1 MPSVQRRVTPNGK
14 VRYRAM
20 VRIKG
25 YKPKTATFLKRADA
39 VTWAQETETKV
50 KLSKYFPDRLI
61 ESEKNTLGD
70 LLDRYKS
77 EVIPRKRDK
86 KKTGLIEWW
95 KVQIGNY
102 KLKDLTPS
110 LITQHRDSLLRQTS
124 NRIGK
129 KKSPVT
135 VNRYLDLLSHTCTI
149 AIKEWQWMAVNPV
162 TQISKPK
169 ESKGRTRFQNDEGRE
184 RLLVVCK

>member
-1 MPSVQRRVTPNGK
+1 MPTVQRRVTPNGK

-70 LLDRYKS
+70 LLIDTNPKYFL
-77 EVIPRKRDK
+77 E
-86 KKTGLIEWW
+86 
-95 KVQIGNY
+95 
-102 KLKDLTPS
+102 
-110 LITQHRDSLLRQTS
+110 
-124 NRIGK
+124 
-129 KKSPVT
+129 
-135 VNRYLDLLSHTCTI
+135 
-149 AIKEWQWMAVNPV
+149 KE
-162 TQISKPK
+162 IRSK
-169 ESKGRTRFQNDEGRE
+169 QD
-184 RLLVVCK
+184 

>member
-1 MPSVQRRVTPNGK
+1 MPTVQRRVTPNGK

-50 KLSKYFPDRLI
+50 KQSKYFPDRLI

-77 EVIPRKRDK
+77 EVLPSKRDK
-86 KKTGLIEWW
+86 KQTGLIEWW

-110 LITQHRDSLLRQTS
+110 LVTQHRDNLLRQTS
-124 NRIGK
+124 NRTGK
-129 KKSPVT
+129 KRSPAT
-135 VNRYLDLLSHTCTI
+135 VNR
-149 AIKEWQWMAVNPV
+149 
-162 TQISKPK
+162 
-169 ESKGRTRFQNDEGRE
+169 
-184 RLLVVCK
+184 

>member
-1 MPSVQRRVTPNGK
+1 MPTVQRRITPNGK

-77 EVIPRKRDK
+77 EVLPSKRDK
-86 KKTGLIEWW
+86 KQTGLIECW

-110 LITQHRDSLLRQTS
+110 LVTQHRDNLLRQTS
-124 NRIGK
+124 NR
-129 KKSPVT
+129 T
-135 VNRYLDLLSHTCTI
+135 
-149 AIKEWQWMAVNPV
+149 
-162 TQISKPK
+162 
-169 ESKGRTRFQNDEGRE
+169 
-184 RLLVVCK
+184 